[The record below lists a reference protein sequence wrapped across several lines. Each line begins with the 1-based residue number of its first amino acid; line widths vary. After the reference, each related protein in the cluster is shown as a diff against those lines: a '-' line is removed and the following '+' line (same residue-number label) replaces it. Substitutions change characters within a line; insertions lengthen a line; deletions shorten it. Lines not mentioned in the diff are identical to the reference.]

1 MDAECGVEESTG
13 SRLGETIPSHPGA
26 LAATDKSAK
35 DKEFECSLQQLSSG
49 SSITIH
55 CVEIQAPMTL
65 DQRHTVCR
73 VSLWRFSAD
82 G

>member
-1 MDAECGVEESTG
+1 MF
-13 SRLGETIPSHPGA
+13 
-26 LAATDKSAK
+26 LAAA
-35 DKEFECSLQQLSSG
+35 QLGKLHHDSFL
-49 SSITIH
+49 
-55 CVEIQAPMTL
+55 EIQAPMTL